1 MPNSG
6 AAVHIQATLLSVREP
21 SEIMPPTS
29 EKQVIQAL
37 SSLVL
42 KPQAAQGA
50 IRYLSTLSDAN
61 LADVRSMAESHHV
74 VVRALT
80 LVHDEA
86 GDLGFRTLG
95 NWAAQVLTEEHAR
108 IENAVARLNEVVSTL
123 QSSGCALVV
132 MKSLDHWPDLG
143 NDLDLYTTAPEE
155 EIVRVFTQ
163 KLGAHVEARSWG
175 DRLAKKW
182 NFALPGLRESVEV
195 HVQRLGQTG
204 EHRLMAERFVGRS
217 TVKEVNGFRFP
228 IPAPEERVIVATL
241 QRLYRHFYFRICDIA
256 NTAALV
262 ESGTIDFDELQKAAD
277 LGGIWPGVCT
287 YLNVVSD
294 YVAQYRGI
302 GLPLPSQVKSA
313 ALFGGEKV
321 SAEKLFLRVPIV
333 PQGASLYTRQVT
345 TTALRGD
352 VAATF
357 RLSLLPPLASAA
369 AIAYR
374 VTGSDKGIW

>member
-1 MPNSG
+1 MP
-6 AAVHIQATLLSVREP
+6 ATL
-21 SEIMPPTS
+21 
-29 EKQVIQAL
+29 EKQIIQAL

-42 KPQAAQGA
+42 KPQSAQGP
-50 IRYLSTLSDAN
+50 IRYLATLSQSD
-61 LADVRSMAESHHV
+61 LQHTRKIADSHHV
-74 VVRALT
+74 VVRSLGVVRDQA
-80 LVHDEA
+80 A
-86 GDLGFRTLG
+86 GLGFRTLG
-95 NWAAQVLTEEHAR
+95 NWAAQVLLEEEAR
-108 IENAVARLNEVVSTL
+108 ISNAITHLQEIVGTL
-123 QSSGCALVV
+123 EKAGCPVVV

-143 NDLDLYTTAPEE
+143 NDLDLYSTASETN
-155 EIVRVFTQ
+155 IVRVFTQ
-163 KLGAHVEARSWG
+163 QLGAQIEARSWG

-182 NFALPGLRESVEV
+182 NFALPSLRESVEV

-204 EHRLMAERFVGRS
+204 EHRQMAERFVGRK
-217 TVKEVNGFRFP
+217 TTKEVNGIPFP
-228 IPAPEERVIVATL
+228 VPAPEERIIVATL

-262 ESGTIDFDELQKAAD
+262 ESGTIDYSELRKSAD

-287 YLNVVSD
+287 YLNVVCD
-294 YVAQYRGI
+294 YIAQYRGL
-302 GLPLPSQVKSA
+302 GLALPIEVKDA

-321 SAEKLFLRVPIV
+321 SAEKLFLRVPV
-333 PQGASLYTRQVT
+333 LPQGASLYTRQVT

-352 VAATF
+352 LAATL